1 MTPPAVTDKPAR
13 SPKKRTP
20 KTAAPPAPD
29 AFDAGRAETQS
40 DFIVVFARDGTIL
53 YVNPAM
59 AGALGYA
66 AGAMAGTPLLPYI
79 AGDFR
84 GTMTANMA
92 ALEEMGEPPFFETV
106 LVARDGLK
114 RSVIVKGRPVLYNN
128 SPASLLFLIDI
139 TEKQVL
145 EDMLRARADELLQ
158 VSAALRDRDT
168 GPGLSPATRRAVE
181 DQLAVLASCLGA
193 LEPGQSDPALAGYCR
208 QAMDAADRIAALIAA
223 PRE

>member
-1 MTPPAVTDKPAR
+1 MTPPATTDKPAR
-13 SPKKRTP
+13 PPGKRAR
-20 KTAAPPAPD
+20 KTAAPD

-59 AGALGYA
+59 AGAMGYA
-66 AGAMAGTPLLPYI
+66 AVTMAGTPLLPYI
-79 AGDFR
+79 AEEFR

-92 ALEEMGEPPFFETV
+92 ALEEKGEPPFFETA

-158 VSAALRDRDT
+158 ASTALRDRET

-181 DQLAVLASCLGA
+181 DELAVLTSCLGM

-208 QAMDAADRIAALIAA
+208 KAMDAADRIAALIAT
-223 PRE
+223 PRD